1 MQVVPNWKYLGYY
14 IPEDCILLDL
24 QLAKLS
30 QKTKELCSDE
40 LRMMDDFKITYDNV
54 TVSKMTHCEISLNMS
69 QKNLTETCSD
79 ASKENTCK
87 NMLTQASACKRWSV
101 AEWLLTPYPGV
112 FGLIKGYANIT
123 GVLLIFVLTIIVI
136 CSLPHVRRSGHF
148 QVNLSILKVR
158 DILQKKYYCSKA
170 NASLYYETWSVYFR
184 YSIIPIFCLWCIW
197 PC

>member
-40 LRMMDDFKITYDNV
+40 LGIMDDFQIKYDNL
-54 TVSKMTHCEISLNMS
+54 TVSKMTHCEISLNTS

-79 ASKENTCK
+79 ASKENMCS
-87 NMLTQASACKRWSV
+87 NMLTQAKACKRWSV

-148 QVNLSILKVR
+148 QVNLSILNVR
-158 DILQKKYYCSKA
+158 DIFEKEIKSKCQ
-170 NASLYYETWSVYFR
+170 
-184 YSIIPIFCLWCIW
+184 PILRDMICLL
-197 PC
+197 

>member
-1 MQVVPNWKYLGYY
+1 M
-14 IPEDCILLDL
+14 LDL

-40 LRMMDDFKITYDNV
+40 LGMMDDFQIKYYNL
-54 TVSKMTHCEISLNMS
+54 TVSKMTHCEVSLSMS
-69 QKNLTETCSD
+69 KNNLTKTCFD
-79 ASKENTCK
+79 ASKESACRD
-87 NMLTQASACKRWSV
+87 MLTKASACKRWSV

-148 QVNLSILKVR
+148 QVNLH
-158 DILQKKYYCSKA
+158 
-170 NASLYYETWSVYFR
+170 
-184 YSIIPIFCLWCIW
+184 IFNQSDLFLEEI
-197 PC
+197 

>member
-40 LRMMDDFKITYDNV
+40 LGIMDDFQIKYDNL
-54 TVSKMTHCEISLNMS
+54 TVSKMTHCEISLNTS

-79 ASKENTCK
+79 ASKENMCS
-87 NMLTQASACKRWSV
+87 NMLTQAKACKRWSV

-148 QVNLSILKVR
+148 QVNLSILNQR
-158 DILQKKYYCSKA
+158 DIFEKSSAQKM
-170 NASLYYETWSVYFR
+170 
-184 YSIIPIFCLWCIW
+184 
-197 PC
+197 

>member
-40 LRMMDDFKITYDNV
+40 LRIMDDFKIKYDNL
-54 TVSKMTHCEISLNMS
+54 TVSKMTHCEISLNTS
-69 QKNLTETCSD
+69 QKNLTETCFDS
-79 ASKENTCK
+79 SRENTCS
-87 NMLTQASACKRWSV
+87 NILAQASECKRWSV

-148 QVNLSILKVR
+148 QVNLSILNQR
-158 DILQKKYYCSKA
+158 DIFEGLLLKKC
-170 NASLYYETWSVYFR
+170 N
-184 YSIIPIFCLWCIW
+184 PILRHMICLL
-197 PC
+197 

>member
-40 LRMMDDFKITYDNV
+40 LRIMDDFKIKYGNV
-54 TVSKMTHCEISLNMS
+54 TVSKMTHCEISLNTS
-69 QKNLTETCSD
+69 QKNLTETCFDS
-79 ASKENTCK
+79 SRENTCS

-148 QVNLSILKVR
+148 QVNLSILNQR
-158 DILQKKYYCSKA
+158 DIFEKEILKC
-170 NASLYYETWSVYFR
+170 N
-184 YSIIPIFCLWCIW
+184 PILRHMVCLL
-197 PC
+197 